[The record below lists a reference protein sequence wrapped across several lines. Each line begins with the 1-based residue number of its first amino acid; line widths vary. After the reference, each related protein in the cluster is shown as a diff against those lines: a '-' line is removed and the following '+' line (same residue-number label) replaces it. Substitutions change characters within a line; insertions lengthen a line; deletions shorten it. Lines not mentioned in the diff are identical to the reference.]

1 MGKGVKNKDFE
12 DCLKRSKIV
21 KFTAARKLVQRELET
36 AQEDLKV
43 AQESVKRGND
53 KWATVQ
59 AYYAMFHTARALL
72 YSQGYREKSHYCLIV
87 AIKSIFV
94 ESGELDVRFVEAF
107 QTAKVLRENA
117 DYENEFSME
126 SARELVEKSEQFLAR
141 AQVILREE

>member
-1 MGKGVKNKDFE
+1 MGKGVKGKDFE
-12 DCLKRSKIV
+12 DCLKRNKVI

-43 AQESVKRGND
+43 AQESLKRGND
-53 KWATVQ
+53 KWATIQ

-94 ESGELDVRFVEAF
+94 ESGDLDVRFVEAF

-126 SARELVEKSEQFLAR
+126 SARELVEKSEQFLDR
-141 AQVILREE
+141 AQVILRE

>member
-72 YSQGYREKSHYCLIV
+72 YSQGYREKSHYYLIV

-126 SARELVEKSEQFLAR
+126 SARELVEKSEQFLAL

>member
-1 MGKGVKNKDFE
+1 MGKGVKNRDFE

-21 KFTAARKLVQRELET
+21 KFMAARKLVQREFETAREDLKT
-36 AQEDLKV
+36 AQESLKH
-43 AQESVKRGND
+43 GNA

-94 ESGELDVRFVEAF
+94 ESGDLDVRFVEAF

-141 AQVILREE
+141 AQVILRGE

>member
-1 MGKGVKNKDFE
+1 MGKGVKGKDFE

-21 KFTAARKLVQRELET
+21 KFTAARKLVQRELNTAREDLTT
-36 AQEDLKV
+36 AQESL
-43 AQESVKRGND
+43 KRGND
-53 KWATVQ
+53 KWATIQ
-59 AYYAMFHTARALL
+59 AYYAMFHTARALV

-94 ESGELDVRFVEAF
+94 ESGDLDVRFVEAF